1 MEQGRQKTLIA
12 IPTFWVD
19 SDNASESL
27 EGQYVYYDHPTA
39 LNESG
44 TLQRALESL
53 AILESSDFAVIVL
66 AVTPDRSARTAV
78 ESRVREVLQQAR
90 SNSGLL
96 APCFLLSY
104 SHLECLKEVLGL
116 HGGQGEDA
124 DLISLDGYSN
134 VRNAALLA
142 ACWLAVENLVFIDDD
157 EYLDDPHFLDQA
169 TRFLGTTCQGQLV
182 EAVAGFY
189 RYPEGGYRLKEGQE
203 AWQEHWNPARWMN
216 RAFEQ
221 YLEGSARLQKSPF
234 AFGGCLVLARSLLK
248 RLPFDPLIPR
258 GEDID
263 YLINALML
271 DVPTF
276 VDNRLS
282 VVHVPPVKTSTAWRQ
297 LRTDVRRFLY
307 ERAKLD
313 PIQAQ
318 KSGFHPVS
326 LQALQPYPGVLLTED
341 LEARFVRTHRALAR
355 AYGQQQNADAARACE
370 KTLELM
376 VRWTPSPEAVFA
388 HLSLLLQRWDSLG
401 QRLDQVRGERGVMAF
416 LERV

>member
-1 MEQGRQKTLIA
+1 MEQGRRKTLIA

-19 SDNASESL
+19 SDSASEGL
-27 EGQYVYYDHPTA
+27 EGQYVHYDHPTT

-53 AILESSDFAVIVL
+53 AILESSDFAVVVL

-78 ESRVREVLQQAR
+78 ESRVREVLKQAR
-90 SNSGLL
+90 SNSGLR

-104 SHLECLKEVLGL
+104 SHLDSIQEALGL
-116 HGGQGEDA
+116 RDEQEA
-124 DLISLDGYSN
+124 RLISLEGYSN
-134 VRNAALLA
+134 VRNAALLVA
-142 ACWLAVENLVFIDDD
+142 RWLAVEALVFIDDD
-157 EYLDDPHFLDQA
+157 EYLDDPHFLDQT
-169 TRFLGTTCQGQLV
+169 TRFLGTTCQGHLV

-216 RAFEQ
+216 RAFEK
-221 YLEGSARLQKSPF
+221 YLEGSARLQRSPF
-234 AFGGCLVLARSLLK
+234 AFGGCLVLTRSLLK

-263 YLINALML
+263 YLINALL
-271 DVPTF
+271 IDVPTF

-282 VVHVPPVKTSTAWRQ
+282 VVHAPPVKTSTAWRQ
-297 LRTDVRRFLY
+297 LRIDVRRFLY

-313 PIQAQ
+313 PLQAQ

-326 LQALQPYPGVLLTED
+326 LQALQPYPGVVLTED
-341 LEARFVRTHRALAR
+341 LEARFVRANRALAQ
-355 AYGQQQNADAARACE
+355 AYGQQHNADAVRACE

-376 VRWTPSPEAVFA
+376 VRWTPSSETVFA

-401 QRLDQVRGERGVMAF
+401 QRLDQWRGERGVTAF
-416 LERV
+416 PERV